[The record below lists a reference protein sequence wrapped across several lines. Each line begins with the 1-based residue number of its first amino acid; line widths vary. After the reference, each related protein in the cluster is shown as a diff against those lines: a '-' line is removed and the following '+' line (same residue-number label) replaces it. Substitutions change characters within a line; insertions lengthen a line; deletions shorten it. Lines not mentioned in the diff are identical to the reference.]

1 MEEDFAKP
9 GTSAVIQKVV
19 GKYNIMYV
27 LYNVVCTI

>member
-19 GKYNIMYV
+19 GKYMYV
-27 LYNVVCTI
+27 LYNAVRTV